1 MGAALGD
8 LLPLAVGVA
17 ISPIPILAA
26 ILMILAAHGGA
37 AARGFA
43 LGWVAGIA
51 AATAIVVLLAGP
63 LGGAGDRQPSAAGSW
78 VRIVLGVLLLG
89 LAVAQWRSRADT
101 AVPGWMR
108 AIDQLTIVKAT
119 VLGAALSAVNPKN
132 LLLCLSAG
140 VVIGSAGISVGEQ
153 AVAVVVFTVLAA
165 SSVVA
170 VVLGYSLAADRLRV
184 PLEWTRGWLQANN
197 HVVMALVLVIM
208 GAVVTGRGI
217 SGL

>member
-1 MGAALGD
+1 MGAVLGD
-8 LLPLAVGVA
+8 LFPLAVGVA

-26 ILMILAAHGGA
+26 ILMILSAHAGS

-51 AATAIVVLLAGP
+51 TATAIVVLLAGP
-63 LGGAGDRQPSAAGSW
+63 LGGAGDRQPSAAGAW

-89 LAVAQWRSRADT
+89 LAVAQWNSRADT

-119 VLGAALSAVNPKN
+119 ALGAALSAVNPKN

-140 VVIGSAGISVGEQ
+140 VVIGSAGISVGGQ
-153 AVAVVVFTVLAA
+153 AVAGVAFTVLAA

-170 VVLGYSLAADRLRV
+170 VTLGYGLAADRLHE
-184 PLEWTRGWLQANN
+184 PLERTRSWLQANN
-197 HVVMALVLVIM
+197 HVVMALVLAIM
-208 GAVVTGRGI
+208 GAVVAGRGI
-217 SGL
+217 GGL